1 MSIYLVRNKLLFPA
15 KTRKLNTGKL
25 LSYSMIDP
33 VEGLSRLSQVS
44 ENQIARYRWWWRYL
58 RMCLELEQKE
68 AVVSGS
74 KIRVDKAYYKR
85 WDIDDFFSLSFNNW
99 WKAHNNLFFEEPV
112 ELLTK
117 VEMEKL
123 AKGYSRGNNNDYHF
137 LKVPKSMA
145 KSMVLEQVKNSLG
158 HRMLRRPK
166 DFEFT
171 GKSIPM
177 IRHHILFNCLV
188 LYFNGA
194 SREKIMNWCNYQYR
208 GVEGVIQTKKDKQG
222 LPIDKVFSFKQSLSR
237 VLTKAKRNLLLI
249 SKGEFA

>member
-1 MSIYLVRNKLLFPA
+1 
-15 KTRKLNTGKL
+15 
-25 LSYSMIDP
+25 
-33 VEGLSRLSQVS
+33 
-44 ENQIARYRWWWRYL
+44 
-58 RMCLELEQKE
+58 MCLELEQKE
-68 AVVSGS
+68 VSVYGS
-74 KIRVDKAYYKR
+74 KLRVDRAYYKR
-85 WDIDDFFSLSFNNW
+85 WDVDDLFSLSFNNW
-99 WKAHNNLFFEEPV
+99 WKTHNSLFFEEPI

-117 VEMEKL
+117 LEMDKL

-145 KSMVLEQVKNSLG
+145 KWMVLEQVKNSLE

-177 IRHHILFNCLV
+177 IRQHILFNCLV
-188 LYFNGA
+188 LSFNGA

-208 GVEGVIQTKKDKQG
+208 GVEGVIQAKKDKQG

-237 VLTKAKRNLLLI
+237 VLTKAKKNLLLI